1 MLLTRQ
7 LRTQVTLILTTQ
19 AVMDYKDRRVS
30 GNYEV
35 LTPKSEAVY
44 KQHFNLIGFFF
55 CVVLF
60 MVQMHCF
67 LFSGK

>member
-55 CVVLF
+55 LCCSVYGSNA
-60 MVQMHCF
+60 
-67 LFSGK
+67 LFSFFW

>member
-19 AVMDYKDRRVS
+19 AVMDYK
-30 GNYEV
+30 GNHEV

-44 KQHFNLIGFFF
+44 KQHFNLIGFSLF
-55 CVVLF
+55 VLF
-60 MVQMHCF
+60 CLWFKCIVFFF
-67 LFSGK
+67 LVNNTG